1 MSDGPSDEEGSGSY
15 IDNEEH
21 IGDVLEEDIQHIL
34 EDVPPPPTS
43 TPPIYKQQRLSTSRN
58 RTTNNKD
65 NTDSLPDY
73 PMTIEVKTEVP
84 APRSSRLLNNGRSNI
99 YADDNNEDEDA
110 VEYNEDDESQSRR
123 DSSSLTKQQQQQP
136 KYESFPAHSVSASHT
151 DSPSIQSRSVT
162 STTNNKKQSR
172 GQVLV
177 HYHPQL
183 GDEGYESTLLDS
195 ENNKYS
201 RVSKAINTA
210 TSSHSRNSNSRYSSD
225 NSNKRDIRPPKH
237 IYPTRGMHTR
247 AIDDERHESYVKGS
261 SSSSKPSYSP
271 DGNDEY
277 NNAATRQIRR
287 RVFRVAMERGIHDER
302 RKKLLDADADVGGP
316 SLNTKSVAPRFP
328 KSPGSNGYQQK
339 QPQSFAEDHTGDMPL
354 TPGTSTT
361 PKSTSQQ
368 PSSIFSPVSQD
379 PPPSP
384 PSQPPSYKTLVYNL
398 IAANEPEKLVQIDRV
413 MEKYVDRE
421 EELIKKLDLRYRRR
435 RMKKNAMSEGD
446 DKEDTDGGVGSKD
459 KSSAASLP
467 QQPVLTN
474 DSTIETKGSHD
485 VNEEDHLPMME
496 IKTETTSTPTKLT
509 FIKLDGTPTKSP
521 GVEEK
526 GTIFTPSTLAKP
538 EGGEEEDGGDELMMP
553 PQISKRTLPPS
564 ITDST
569 ISPTKTNKSL
579 SNNNNIAITATGS
592 SSVMS
597 ATMAS
602 LGEEDDD
609 VNSGM
614 IPTIAPSN
622 KQSIAANTNT
632 TANVKNLGNQVVN
645 ERLMREREER
655 GKVKETLIERVT
667 STQSNNKLSPPSSP
681 SNNKLETI
689 SSSSP
694 PSTPGKQQEQ
704 LDTIGDSSPTKQL
717 QNPYHLKQC
726 QSYGDGISVI
736 TMETKSTQ
744 LQHQKPPAVGADGE
758 AVYNFDEMMKRPPK
772 NITLESSF
780 SGSNDAGEESKT
792 TKKSTPERLQL
803 VIPEAVES
811 PDEKAQAEK
820 ASLEGSAKLDDVEA
834 RIRARQKSREG
845 DAKNKALAKADENR
859 VAAQAVEQG
868 VVAETNESLP
878 KVKALDED
886 VADPYIIE
894 GVLSSFDEDDQK
906 PKPPQDERKTQTP
919 TINEEEPQQQE
930 VLNTS
935 ILTDSTAGTPS
946 RYSSTAEEAIAAATR
961 SELQR
966 QKEVAEYKQQ
976 HERDTSAA
984 SALTSEDLEEE
995 IARLVAEKESR
1006 IQAEKAVALM
1016 KAQRELEEERKARAE
1031 AEAARIKAEEELQ
1044 RLRLGQAASIS
1055 SKEAAP
1061 IENEITEEEPSL
1073 DQARFEQEQQRIKLE
1088 QMAVEAESARVK
1100 AEEDLEQLRLSR
1112 STKDAV
1118 EVARSAEEDDDA
1130 KNEVARDLDQ
1140 ERLEAEATR
1149 LKAERDLEKLEAE
1162 REMTISVEASQDDK
1176 PSQSLPEQQPLS
1188 YAAITK
1194 DDEVEKFRLGY
1205 SSDKNDD
1212 IQLKPTTEESVL
1224 SMPDDETAGGKLPP
1238 PDHKLVVSTPDDE
1251 NEGGLQDKPDEVKR
1265 SSPELEEPPT
1275 ISRSIEKEEVP
1286 STPVEKEES
1295 DEAQIH
1301 HVARVTFEGD
1311 TSKGQLSFITGAKVE
1326 AHSNQRGPWWLGR
1339 CGGRTGWFPASAVVP
1354 ADEFLSPTS
1363 TIQTDQDESE
1373 EMKKLSG
1380 DELNAVY
1387 DLIRNPSDDDE
1398 DNDSEEGSSSPAK
1411 SRWLDDG
1418 APKSPPTRVASPPID
1433 RMDPSEMAGLSQRLY
1448 DSQDEG
1454 SRSNQNDARSPTPV
1468 ASVGSLSIST
1478 EPAQSG
1484 EADETLSKDE
1494 PSNPA
1499 QEESSDTVDQ
1509 TQSVV
1514 EESSKANT
1522 KPQSTAVTTT
1532 KQPEWRAVKDP
1543 KTGLVYYYNT
1553 ATRETTWERPSDY
1566 VEKKAPLSPRSTT
1579 SKSKGKSKSRGKGII
1594 GFITKRGKKNKSV
1607 EAETGVATAA
1617 ATSNTSKDIKSQ
1629 AESTE
1634 RKPATEESQ
1643 ESVAAAAVV
1652 ESKDGW
1658 LTLDDEISR
1667 SDSEDSDSDETEA
1680 TATSIFSKTKM
1691 KDRLNLFAEKIG
1703 KKLNS
1708 PSNEPAYSTFDG
1720 GTKQEKDADNSNSV
1734 AQEGSNE
1741 VVAAD
1746 NSATSTSK
1754 QVYASDTTSKAD
1766 NIQPVEVS
1774 NPEWRSAVDGESG
1787 REYYYIKGST
1797 KVTWQRPP
1805 GL

>member
-1 MSDGPSDEEGSGSY
+1 MSDGPSDEEGSRSY
-15 IDNEEH
+15 NDNEEH
-21 IGDVLEEDIQHIL
+21 IGDVREEDIQHID
-34 EDVPPPPTS
+34 DVPPPPPTS
-43 TPPIYKQQRLSTSRN
+43 TPPIYKQQRSTRN
-58 RTTNNKD
+58 RTTTNHKD
-65 NTDSLPDY
+65 NTDVLPNY

-84 APRSSRLLNNGRSNI
+84 APRSSRILNNNGKSNT
-99 YADDNNEDEDA
+99 YDNKDQEDDA
-110 VEYNEDDESQSRR
+110 AEYSEDDESQSRR
-123 DSSSLTKQQQQQP
+123 DNSSLTKQQQQP
-136 KYESFPAHSVSASHT
+136 PTKYESFPAHSVSASHT
-151 DSPSIQSRSVT
+151 DSPSIQSRSVA
-162 STTNNKKQSR
+162 STTNNKKQSSR

-210 TSSHSRNSNSRYSSD
+210 TSSRNSTSRYSSD

-247 AIDDERHESYVKGS
+247 AIDDERHESYLKGS
-261 SSSSKPSYSP
+261 SPSSSNKPSYSP

-287 RVFRVAMERGIHDER
+287 RVFRVAMERGVHDER

-316 SLNTKSVAPRFP
+316 SLNTKSLSPRFP
-328 KSPGSNGYQQK
+328 KSPGSTSNGYQQK
-339 QPQSFAEDHTGDMPL
+339 QTQSFADDHAGDMPL

-361 PKSTSQQ
+361 PKSTAQQ
-368 PSSIFSPVSQD
+368 PSLIFSPVSQD

-474 DSTIETKGSHD
+474 DSTIETKGSH
-485 VNEEDHLPMME
+485 EEKEDHLPMME

-526 GTIFTPSTLAKP
+526 GTIFTPPTLAKP

-569 ISPTKTNKSL
+569 ISPTKTKSL
-579 SNNNNIAITATGS
+579 ATATGGS

-602 LGEEDDD
+602 LGEDDDD

-622 KQSIAANTNT
+622 KQSIATTNIT

-667 STQSNNKLSPPSSP
+667 STQYNNKLSPPPSP
-681 SNNKLETI
+681 SNNKLKTI

-744 LQHQKPPAVGADGE
+744 LQHQKSPAVNADGE

-792 TKKSTPERLQL
+792 TKKSTPERLQR

-878 KVKALDED
+878 KVKVLDED

-906 PKPPQDERKTQTP
+906 PKPPQDERKIQTP
-919 TINEEEPQQQE
+919 TSPTIIEEEPQQQE

-995 IARLVAEKESR
+995 IARLIAEKESR

-1055 SKEAAP
+1055 SKEEA
-1061 IENEITEEEPSL
+1061 IVENEITEEEPSL

-1149 LKAERDLEKLEAE
+1149 LKAEKDLEKLEAE

-1205 SSDKNDD
+1205 SSDENDD

-1418 APKSPPTRVASPPID
+1418 APKSPPTRVDSPPID

-1454 SRSNQNDARSPTPV
+1454 SRSNQNDVRSPTPV

-1494 PSNPA
+1494 PKPA
-1499 QEESSDTVDQ
+1499 QEASSDTVDQ
-1509 TQSVV
+1509 TRLVV
-1514 EESSKANT
+1514 EESSQANT

-1579 SKSKGKSKSRGKGII
+1579 SKSKGKSRSKGKGII

-1607 EAETGVATAA
+1607 EAETGVAAA

-1634 RKPATEESQ
+1634 QKSATEESQ
-1643 ESVAAAAVV
+1643 ENVAAAAAVV

-1680 TATSIFSKTKM
+1680 TATSIFSKTKL

-1754 QVYASDTTSKAD
+1754 QVYASDTTSKSD

>member
-1 MSDGPSDEEGSGSY
+1 MSDGPSDEEGSRSY
-15 IDNEEH
+15 NDNEEH
-21 IGDVLEEDIQHIL
+21 IGDVREEDIQHI
-34 EDVPPPPTS
+34 EDVPPPPPTS
-43 TPPIYKQQRLSTSRN
+43 TPPIYKQQRSTRN
-58 RTTNNKD
+58 RTTTNKD
-65 NTDSLPDY
+65 NTDVLPNY

-84 APRSSRLLNNGRSNI
+84 APRSSRFDNNGRSNT
-99 YADDNNEDEDA
+99 YDNKDQEEDA

-123 DSSSLTKQQQQQP
+123 DSFSLTKQQQQQQP

-151 DSPSIQSRSVT
+151 DSPSIQSRSVAST
-162 STTNNKKQSR
+162 TTNNKKQSSR

-210 TSSHSRNSNSRYSSD
+210 TSSRNSTSRYSSD
-225 NSNKRDIRPPKH
+225 YSNNKRDIRPPKH
-237 IYPTRGMHTR
+237 IYPTRGIHTR
-247 AIDDERHESYVKGS
+247 AIDDERHESYLKGS
-261 SSSSKPSYSP
+261 SSSSNNKPYSP

-287 RVFRVAMERGIHDER
+287 RVFRVAMERGVHDER

-316 SLNTKSVAPRFP
+316 SLNTKSLSPRFP
-328 KSPGSNGYQQK
+328 KSPGSSSNGYQQK
-339 QPQSFAEDHTGDMPL
+339 QQSQSFAENHEGDMPL

-361 PKSTSQQ
+361 PKSSTQQ
-368 PSSIFSPVSQD
+368 PSPIFSPVSQD

-435 RMKKNAMSEGD
+435 RMKKNGMSEGD

-474 DSTIETKGSHD
+474 DSTIETKDSHD
-485 VNEEDHLPMME
+485 KEEEDHLPMME
-496 IKTETTSTPTKLT
+496 IKTETQTTPTKLT

-526 GTIFTPSTLAKP
+526 GTIFTPPKLAKQ
-538 EGGEEEDGGDELMMP
+538 EGGEEGEDGGDELMMP
-553 PQISKRTLPPS
+553 PPISKRTLPPS

-569 ISPTKTNKSL
+569 ISPIKTNKSQ
-579 SNNNNIAITATGS
+579 SNNNNNIAATAAAGS

-622 KQSIAANTNT
+622 KQSIAANTNA

-667 STQSNNKLSPPSSP
+667 STQSANKLSPPSSP

-744 LQHQKPPAVGADGE
+744 LQHQKPPAVNADGE

-792 TKKSTPERLQL
+792 TKKATPERLQR

-820 ASLEGSAKLDDVEA
+820 ASFEGSTKLDDVEA

-868 VVAETNESLP
+868 VVAEANESLP
-878 KVKALDED
+878 KVKALDVD

-906 PKPPQDERKTQTP
+906 PKLPQNERKTQTQTSP
-919 TINEEEPQQQE
+919 TSNEEEPQQQE

-1055 SKEAAP
+1055 SNEAAP

-1149 LKAERDLEKLEAE
+1149 LKAEKDLEKLEAE
-1162 REMTISVEASQDDK
+1162 RDMATSEEASFDDK
-1176 PSQSLPEQQPLS
+1176 PSSSLPEQQPLS

-1205 SSDKNDD
+1205 SSDENDD
-1212 IQLKPTTEESVL
+1212 IQLMPTTEESVL

-1238 PDHKLVVSTPDDE
+1238 QQEHKLIVSTPDDE
-1251 NEGGLQDKPDEVKR
+1251 VEGSLQDKQEEVKR

-1286 STPVEKEES
+1286 STPVEKED

-1398 DNDSEEGSSSPAK
+1398 DNDSEEVSSSPAK

-1418 APKSPPTRVASPPID
+1418 APKSPPTRVDSPPID

-1494 PSNPA
+1494 PSKPA
-1499 QEESSDTVDQ
+1499 QEENKQQRGQKERRLRLNVTIRFLRV
-1509 TQSVV
+1509 SVLQRRP
-1514 EESSKANT
+1514 NRWQLLH
-1522 KPQSTAVTTT
+1522 PQ
-1532 KQPEWRAVKDP
+1532 R
-1543 KTGLVYYYNT
+1543 
-1553 ATRETTWERPSDY
+1553 RERMN
-1566 VEKKAPLSPRSTT
+1566 ALS
-1579 SKSKGKSKSRGKGII
+1579 
-1594 GFITKRGKKNKSV
+1594 SV
-1607 EAETGVATAA
+1607 ERRCRG
-1617 ATSNTSKDIKSQ
+1617 
-1629 AESTE
+1629 
-1634 RKPATEESQ
+1634 
-1643 ESVAAAAVV
+1643 
-1652 ESKDGW
+1652 
-1658 LTLDDEISR
+1658 
-1667 SDSEDSDSDETEA
+1667 
-1680 TATSIFSKTKM
+1680 
-1691 KDRLNLFAEKIG
+1691 
-1703 KKLNS
+1703 
-1708 PSNEPAYSTFDG
+1708 
-1720 GTKQEKDADNSNSV
+1720 
-1734 AQEGSNE
+1734 
-1741 VVAAD
+1741 
-1746 NSATSTSK
+1746 
-1754 QVYASDTTSKAD
+1754 
-1766 NIQPVEVS
+1766 
-1774 NPEWRSAVDGESG
+1774 
-1787 REYYYIKGST
+1787 
-1797 KVTWQRPP
+1797 
-1805 GL
+1805 